1 MDHGTVPQSL
11 QRNVIQVHPS
21 QTESTMIRSA
31 TLPMFGA
38 SFMTTMIMPWQVQP
52 LRYQST
58 GLSLYLFDVS
68 I

>member
-1 MDHGTVPQSL
+1 
-11 QRNVIQVHPS
+11 
-21 QTESTMIRSA
+21 MIRSA

-58 GLSLYLFDVS
+58 ELSLYLFDVS